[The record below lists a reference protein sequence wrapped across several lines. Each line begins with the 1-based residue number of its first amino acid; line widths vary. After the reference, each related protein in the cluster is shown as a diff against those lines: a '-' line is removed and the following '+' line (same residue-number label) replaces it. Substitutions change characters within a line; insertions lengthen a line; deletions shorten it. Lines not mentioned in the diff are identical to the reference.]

1 MIRFHERRAQCDSDE
16 YAQEEIVLKYTASL
30 HQLQMSRGFRN

>member
-16 YAQEEIVLKYTASL
+16 HAQEEIVLKYTELASVT
-30 HQLQMSRGFRN
+30 NE